1 MLLLYRVIINNS
13 FEIITLNIKVNLIK
27 FAYNNCLKLN
37 EPLYFICLNLSFTS

>member
-27 FAYNNCLKLN
+27 FAYNLTYN
-37 EPLYFICLNLSFTS
+37 ETFIWILMSII